1 MTRDKLQIG
10 NVIPKDIK
18 VFYEDGKPYIYYVGI
33 GYVDG
38 RKAEI
43 TIPKMGLYLRDIE
56 TLTETEY
63 YSWQTRTDDIVV
75 PVKVRHDVY
84 VVHDTF
90 FTVRF
95 LDEE

>member
-1 MTRDKLQIG
+1 MTRERLQIG

-18 VFYEDGKPYIYYVGI
+18 VFYEDCKPYIYYVGI

-38 RKAEI
+38 RKVEI
-43 TIPKMGLYLRDIE
+43 TIPKMDMYLRDIE

-75 PVKVRHDVY
+75 PVKVKQDMY
-84 VVHDTF
+84 VVQDTF
-90 FTVRF
+90 FTVRL